1 MINDSSE
8 KTVLRYEMT
17 ETKKKIRMPDYFNKF
32 QCIGGGCEDNCCIGW
47 DVEIDRCSF
56 QKYQKVKDQELSKLI
71 SSRIFINEDSF
82 DKNVDYAI
90 VQLEKNNRC
99 PFLNEKHLCRI
110 QARLGHDFLSNV
122 CRTYPRYAN
131 EVNGVDE
138 YSVNV
143 SCPEA
148 ARLILTDKNGI
159 VFSAEDQ
166 IPYPGMIIN
175 FSVNTN
181 AGNGK
186 ILMKYFEELR
196 QLTISMLQNRAYS
209 LSERIRY
216 LGGFYR
222 ELEDMQPHKDLKRK
236 GQNIDLNIKKLM
248 ASVPE
253 KIAKGKTPESGK
265 LPLQY
270 RRMSEIIE
278 HLNKT
283 TEIDSKRFIRFTEE
297 FSAGLGF
304 LDLVGTETEELG
316 VKGREAAYCIAYE
329 KYYRPFMESREHL
342 MENYLVNYVFGGL
355 FPAAESTRPFEAYM
369 MLVLRYAMIKYYLIG
384 IGAFREGLT
393 EETAVQFI
401 QVFSK
406 AVEHHH
412 TYLQGAMSYIKR
424 KKYGTLSFSALLLQE

>member
-1 MINDSSE
+1 
-8 KTVLRYEMT
+8 MT
-17 ETKKKIRMPDYFNKF
+17 KTKKRIRIPGYFNKF
-32 QCIGGGCEDNCCIGW
+32 HCIGGSCEDNCCIGW
-47 DVEIDRCSF
+47 DVEIDKNSF
-56 QKYQKVKDQELSKLI
+56 QKYQKVKDRELSTLI

-90 VQLEKNNRC
+90 VELEKNNRC

-110 QARLGHDFLSNV
+110 QARLGHGFLSNV

-131 EVNGVDE
+131 EVNGIDE

-159 VFSAEDQ
+159 VFSAEEQ
-166 IPYPGMIIN
+166 VPYPGIIIN
-175 FSVNTN
+175 FSVNTK
-181 AGNGK
+181 AGNGN
-186 ILMKYFEELR
+186 ILLKYFEELR
-196 QLTISMLQNRAYS
+196 KLTFLMLQDRAYP

-216 LGGFYR
+216 LGCFYR
-222 ELEDMQPHKDLKRK
+222 ELQDIQQHKNLKHEDR
-236 GQNIDLNIKKLM
+236 NIDLNIRKLI

-253 KIAKGKTPESGK
+253 KIAKGEWAGESGE
-265 LPLQY
+265 LSLQY
-270 RRMSEIIE
+270 RRMNEIIE
-278 HLNKT
+278 HLDKT

-297 FSAGLGF
+297 FSEGLESMKISS
-304 LDLVGTETEELG
+304 ETEALRF
-316 VKGREAAYCIAYE
+316 KSKEAAYCNAYE
-329 KYYRPFMESREHL
+329 KYYRPFMHSHEYL
-342 MENYLVNYVFGGL
+342 MENYLVNYVFGSL

-369 MLVLRYAMIKYYLIG
+369 MLVLRFAMIKYYLIG
-384 IGAFREGLT
+384 IGAFRKGLT

-412 TYLQGAMSYIKR
+412 TYLDEAMSYLKR
-424 KKYGTLSFSALLLQE
+424 KKYSIEP